1 MTREQIIAEK
11 YTSACTAAGVS
22 MLDSIELKPA
32 IPNQVILALT
42 ITDLT
47 ELVSAVSATKIRWIW
62 D

>member
-11 YTSACTAAGVS
+11 YTSACAAAGVAL
-22 MLDSIELKPA
+22 LDAIELKPA
-32 IPNQVILALT
+32 IPDQVILALT

-47 ELVSAVSATKIRWIW
+47 ALVSAVAVAKIRWIW